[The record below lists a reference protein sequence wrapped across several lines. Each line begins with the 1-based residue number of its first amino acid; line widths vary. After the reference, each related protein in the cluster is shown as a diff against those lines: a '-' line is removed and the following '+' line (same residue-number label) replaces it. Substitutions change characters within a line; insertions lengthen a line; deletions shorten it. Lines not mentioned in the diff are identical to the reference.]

1 MFGPFKKRF
10 VQLAKPLLDKDEKKN
25 FDVKKMMKKQKLK

>member
-10 VQLAKPLLDKDEKKN
+10 VQLAKPLLDKDEKK
-25 FDVKKMMKKQKLK
+25 KIE